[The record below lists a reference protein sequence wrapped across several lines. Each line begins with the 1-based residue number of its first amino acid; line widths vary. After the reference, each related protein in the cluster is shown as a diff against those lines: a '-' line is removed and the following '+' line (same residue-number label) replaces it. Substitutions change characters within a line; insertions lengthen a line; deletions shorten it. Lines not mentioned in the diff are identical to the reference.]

1 VQRGGFGG
9 VSSTDAQTGPHVAG
23 AGAGDSH
30 AIATSYDTPLVVL
43 SILIAVLASY
53 SALDLVSRALGA
65 TAAYRPA
72 WIGMAAFVMRGGI
85 WSSTVLSF
93 LVAVAATGAASIWVS
108 RRRARTA
115 DALPAG
121 LLMGGGVAVMH
132 YTGMAA
138 MEMPAAVTH
147 NEWTVALSDTDCG
160 GRIHGGAVAGAAHA
174 RGRAE
179 AAGGSGDGLRGLWD
193 ALLRHV
199 GGHVHARR
207 HGCRYSRTTKW

>member
-1 VQRGGFGG
+1 MPCGGFGG
-9 VSSTDAQTGPHVAG
+9 VSSTDAQTGPHVAD
-23 AGAGDSH
+23 ADAEDSH

-53 SALDLVSRALGA
+53 SALDLVSRARGA

-72 WIGMAAFVMRGGI
+72 WIGMAALVMRGGI
-85 WSSTVLSF
+85 WASTVLSF

-147 NEWTVALSDTDCG
+147 NGWTVALSVLIAG
-160 GRIHGGAVAGAAHA
+160 GRIHGGAVAGAAHT

-179 AAGGSGDGLRGLWD
+179 AAGGSGNGLRGLWD
-193 ALLRHV
+193 VLLRHV